1 MTDPISQQPS
11 EGLQTEI
18 AIIGAGLSGLGM
30 AKMLRASGA
39 EDFVVLERASDLGGT
54 WRDNSYP
61 GCACDIPSVLYC
73 YRDEPKP
80 DWTRA
85 YAPQGEIWDYI
96 RDVVVRHDLERFVRF
111 EHELTHAAFDE
122 DRGCWELEAR
132 GPAGEIHRLSAALLI
147 SACGA
152 LADPVIPALPGIER
166 FAGTVFHSARWDHE
180 HALDGRSVAVVG
192 TGASAIQFVPEIQP
206 RVGRLTLFQRT
217 PPWVLPHTNPDIP
230 AAWREHLA
238 RRPRLQGLARGAVF
252 SAQEALH
259 VAFQHPRLARVI
271 EQQGRANIK
280 RHVADPELRARLT
293 PDFRL
298 GCKRI
303 LRSNTWYP
311 ALAQPNVEVVTD
323 GIDEVLVDGVLDR
336 RGVRHEA
343 DTIIF
348 ATGFHV
354 TDPPI
359 ADRIQGRGGRV
370 LAEAWAGS
378 PRSHLGMS
386 VAGFP
391 NLFFLLGPN
400 TGLGHNSVLLM
411 IEAQIGYLR
420 RVLDHRAGT
429 GALTVEP
436 TRESQAASVA
446 AVDRGTEG
454 SVWTAGGCT
463 SWYLDR
469 TGRNSALWPGSVRAY
484 ERRLRRF
491 DPGEYSWAPAGDLA
505 SVSDAEPALA

>member
-1 MTDPISQQPS
+1 MSS
-11 EGLQTEI
+11 HTEI

-30 AKMLRASGA
+30 AKMLRASGS

-85 YAPQGEIWDYI
+85 YAPQAEIWDYI
-96 RDVVVRHDLERFVRF
+96 RGVVARHDLRRFIRF
-111 EHELTHAAFDE
+111 EHELTLASFDE
-122 DRGCWELEAR
+122 DRDRWEIEAR
-132 GPAGEIHRLSAALLI
+132 GPAGEVHRLTATVLI
-147 SACGA
+147 SGCGA
-152 LADPVIPALPGIER
+152 LADPVIPTLAGIED
-166 FAGTVFHSARWDHE
+166 FAGTVFHSARWNHK
-180 HALDGRSVAVVG
+180 HPLDGREVAVIG

-206 RVGRLTLFQRT
+206 RVGRLSLFQRT
-217 PPWVLPHTNPDIP
+217 PPWILPHTNPDVP

-238 RRPRLQGLARGAVF
+238 RRPRLQALARAAVF
-252 SAQEALH
+252 SGQEALH

-271 EQQGRANIK
+271 EQQGRTNIK
-280 RHVADPELRARLT
+280 RHVADPDLRARVT

-311 ALAQPNVEVVTD
+311 ALAQDNVEVVSSGIREVVPD
-323 GIDEVLVDGVLDR
+323 GIVDEH
-336 RGVRHEA
+336 GVRHPA

-359 ADRIQGRGGRV
+359 ADRIQGREGRV
-370 LAEAWAGS
+370 LTDVWDGS
-378 PRSHLGMS
+378 PRTHLGMS

-411 IEAQIGYLR
+411 IEAQIAYLR
-420 RVLDHRAGT
+420 RLLHHREST
-429 GALTVEP
+429 GAAAVEP
-436 TRESQAASVA
+436 TTQAQAASVA
-446 AVDRGTEG
+446 SVDEGTDG
-454 SVWTAGGCT
+454 SVWTAGGCM

-491 DPGEYSWAPAGDLA
+491 DPGEYTWAPPRVVPAA
-505 SVSDAEPALA
+505 PDAEPALA

>member
-1 MTDPISQQPS
+1 MRSH
-11 EGLQTEI
+11 EI
-18 AIIGAGLSGLGM
+18 AIVGAGLSGLGM
-30 AKMLRASGA
+30 AKALRAAGR
-39 EDFVVLERASDLGGT
+39 EDFVVLERAADHGGT
-54 WRDNSYP
+54 WRDNRYP

-85 YAPQGEIWDYI
+85 YAPQAEIWDYI
-96 RDVVVRHDLERFVRF
+96 REVVARHDLGRFIRYG
-111 EHELTHAAFDE
+111 HELMHATFDAE
-122 DRGCWELEAR
+122 RGEWDLEASR
-132 GPAGEIHRLSAALLI
+132 PGGETVRLSASVLI
-147 SACGA
+147 SGCGA
-152 LADPVIPALPGIER
+152 LADPMIPALPGLES
-166 FAGTVFHSARWDHE
+166 FTGTVFHSARWNHDHPLE
-180 HALDGRSVAVVG
+180 GRDVAVVG
-192 TGASAIQFVPEIQP
+192 TGASSIQFVPEIQP
-206 RVGRLTLFQRT
+206 RVRRLTLFQRT
-217 PPWVLPHTNPDIP
+217 PPWVLPHSNPDMP
-230 AAWREHLA
+230 RAWREHLA
-238 RRPRLQGLARGAVF
+238 RRPRAAALARGAVF

-259 VAFQHPRLARVI
+259 VAFRHPRLARLV
-271 EQQGRANIK
+271 ERQGRRNIA
-280 RHVADPELRARLT
+280 RGIADPELRARLT

-311 ALAQPNVEVVTD
+311 ALAQPNVEVVSG
-323 GIDEVLVDGVLDR
+323 GIREVLPDGVLDEH
-336 RGVRHEA
+336 GVRHAA

-359 ADRIQGRGGRV
+359 AERIEGRDGRL
-370 LAEAWAGS
+370 LAETWAGS
-378 PRSHLGMS
+378 PRTHLGMS

-411 IEAQIGYLR
+411 IEAQIDYLQR
-420 RVLDHRAGT
+420 LLGHRARV
-429 GALTVEP
+429 GAAAVEP
-436 TRESQAASVA
+436 TPEAQAASVA
-446 AVDRGTEG
+446 DVDRGTEG

-469 TGRNSALWPGSVRAY
+469 TGRNSALWPRSVRAY

-491 DPGEYSWAPAGDLA
+491 DPGEYVWVPARRAPA
-505 SVSDAEPALA
+505 VAEPAPALA

>member
-1 MTDPISQQPS
+1 MADPDGRHPSQAMD
-11 EGLQTEI
+11 TEI

-30 AKMLRASGA
+30 AKTLRADGID
-39 EDFVVLERASDLGGT
+39 DFLVLERASDLGGT
-54 WRDNSYP
+54 WRDNRYP

-73 YRDEPKP
+73 YRDEPKS

-85 YAPQGEIWDYI
+85 YAPQAEIWDYI
-96 RDVVVRHDLERFVRF
+96 RSVVARHDLERFIRF
-111 EHELTHAAFDE
+111 EHELTRAAFDE
-122 DRGCWELEAR
+122 ERGRWELEAR
-132 GPAGEIHRLSAALLI
+132 GPSGEAHRLTAAVLV
-147 SACGA
+147 SGCGA
-152 LADPVIPALPGIER
+152 LADPVIPALPGLES
-166 FAGTVFHSARWDHE
+166 FSGTVFHSARWNHDQP
-180 HALDGRSVAVVG
+180 LDGRKVAVIG

-206 RVGRLTLFQRT
+206 RVDRLTLFQRT

-238 RRPRLQGLARGAVF
+238 RRPRLLALARAAVF

-271 EQQGRANIK
+271 EHQGRSNIR
-280 RHVADPELRARLT
+280 RHIADPELRARVT

-311 ALAQPNVEVVTD
+311 ALAQDNVEVVSD
-323 GIDEVLVDGVLDR
+323 GIREVRADGIVDGQ
-336 RGVRHEA
+336 GVRHEA
-343 DTIIF
+343 DTIIL

-359 ADRIQGRGGRV
+359 AERIEGRDGRI
-370 LAEAWAGS
+370 LADVWAGS
-378 PRSHLGMS
+378 PRTHLGMS

-411 IEAQIGYLR
+411 IEAQISYLR
-420 RVLDHRAGT
+420 RVLAHRASIR
-429 GALTVEP
+429 AAAVEP
-436 TRESQAASVA
+436 TPQAQAASVA
-446 AVDRGTEG
+446 EVDRGTKG

-469 TGRNSALWPGSVRAY
+469 TGRNSALWPGSVRDYQA
-484 ERRLRRF
+484 RLRRF
-491 DPGEYSWAPAGDLA
+491 DPAEYTWTRPRETPIAA
-505 SVSDAEPALA
+505 DAEPALA

>member
-1 MTDPISQQPS
+1 MHPDDHQDH
-11 EGLQTEI
+11 TEI

-30 AKMLRASGA
+30 AKALRAAGQ
-39 EDFVVLERASDLGGT
+39 EDLVVLERASELGGT

-85 YAPQGEIWDYI
+85 YAPQAEIWDYI
-96 RDVVVRHDLERFVRF
+96 RDVVARHGLERFIRY
-111 EHELTHAAFDE
+111 ERELTRATFDE
-122 DRGCWELEAR
+122 DHGGWELEAR
-132 GPAGEIHRLSAALLI
+132 DPAGEVTRLTATVLI
-147 SACGA
+147 SGCGA
-152 LADPVIPALPGIER
+152 LADPVIPTLPGIEQ
-166 FAGTVFHSARWDHE
+166 FTGTIFHSARWNHQ
-180 HALDGRSVAVVG
+180 HALEGRRVAVVG

-206 RVGRLTLFQRT
+206 RVDRLTLFQRT
-217 PPWVLPHTNPDIP
+217 PPWVLPHSNPDIP
-230 AAWREHLA
+230 PAWREHLA
-238 RRPRLQGLARGAVF
+238 RRPRLAALARGAVF

-259 VAFQHPRLARVI
+259 VAFQHPRLARLV
-271 EQQGRANIK
+271 ERQGRANIA
-280 RHVADPELRARLT
+280 RDIADPELRARLT

-311 ALAQPNVEVVTD
+311 ALAQDNVEVVSGGIREVLED
-323 GIDEVLVDGVLDR
+323 AVIDEH
-336 RGVRHEA
+336 GVRHPV

-359 ADRIQGRGGRV
+359 AERIHGREGTL

-378 PRSHLGMS
+378 PRTHLGMS

-420 RVLDHRAGT
+420 RLLGHRAQV
-429 GALTVEP
+429 GAATVEP
-436 TRESQAASVA
+436 TAQAQAASVA
-446 AVDRGTEG
+446 EVDRGTEG
-454 SVWTAGGCT
+454 SVWTAGGCM

-491 DPGEYSWAPAGDLA
+491 DPAEYTWTPPRRAPAA
-505 SVSDAEPALA
+505 PAAEPALA

>member
-1 MTDPISQQPS
+1 MSS
-11 EGLQTEI
+11 HTEI

-30 AKMLRASGA
+30 ARMLRASGS

-85 YAPQGEIWDYI
+85 YAPQAEIWDYI
-96 RDVVVRHDLERFVRF
+96 RGVVARHDLERFVRF
-111 EHELTHAAFDE
+111 EHELTHATFDE
-122 DRGCWELEAR
+122 ERDRWEIEVH
-132 GPAGEIHRLSAALLI
+132 GPAGEVHRLTASVLI
-147 SACGA
+147 SGCGA
-152 LADPVIPALPGIER
+152 LADPVIPALAGIED
-166 FAGTVFHSARWDHE
+166 FAGTVFHSARWNHGHPLE
-180 HALDGRSVAVVG
+180 GRDVAVVG

-217 PPWVLPHTNPDIP
+217 PPWVLPHTNPDVP
-230 AAWREHLA
+230 VAWREHLA
-238 RRPRLQGLARGAVF
+238 RRPRLQALARGAVF

-259 VAFQHPRLARVI
+259 AAFQHPRLARVI

-280 RHVADPELRARLT
+280 RHVSDPELRARVT

-311 ALAQPNVEVVTD
+311 ALTQDNVEVVSSGIREVVPD
-323 GIDEVLVDGVLDR
+323 GIVDR
-336 RGVRHEA
+336 HGVRHPA
-343 DTIIF
+343 DTIIL

-359 ADRIQGRGGRV
+359 ADRIQGREGRV
-370 LAEAWAGS
+370 LTDVWAGS
-378 PRSHLGMS
+378 PRTHLGMS

-411 IEAQIGYLR
+411 IEAQIAYLQR
-420 RVLDHRAGT
+420 LLSHRAST
-429 GALTVEP
+429 GASAVEP
-436 TRESQAASVA
+436 TARAQAASVA
-446 AVDRGTEG
+446 SVDEGTQG
-454 SVWTAGGCT
+454 SVWTAGGCM

-491 DPGEYSWAPAGDLA
+491 DPGEYTWAPAREVPAAAG
-505 SVSDAEPALA
+505 AEPALV

>member
-1 MTDPISQQPS
+1 MTPPGPDSAHA
-11 EGLQTEI
+11 EI

-30 AKMLRASGA
+30 AKTLRAAGMD
-39 EDFVVLERASDLGGT
+39 DFVVLERASDHGGT

-73 YRDEPKP
+73 YRDEPNP

-85 YAPQGEIWDYI
+85 YAPQTEIWDYMRGVVARHGLEPFI
-96 RDVVVRHDLERFVRF
+96 RY
-111 EHELTHAAFDE
+111 EHELTGATFDE
-122 DRGCWELEAR
+122 KRDRWEIETR
-132 GPAGEIHRLSAALLI
+132 GPAGETQRLTATVLVSG
-147 SACGA
+147 CGA
-152 LADPVIPALPGIER
+152 LADPAIPALPGLED
-166 FAGTVFHSARWDHE
+166 FAGTVFHSARWDHGHPLE
-180 HALDGRSVAVVG
+180 GRKVAVVG

-206 RVGRLTLFQRT
+206 RVDRLTLFQRT
-217 PPWVLPHTNPDIP
+217 PPWVLPHSNPDIP
-230 AAWREHLA
+230 ARWREHLS
-238 RRPRLQGLARGAVF
+238 RRPRLQALARGAVF

-259 VAFQHPRLARVI
+259 VAFRHPRLARLA
-271 EQQGRANIK
+271 EQQGRANIN
-280 RHVADPELRARLT
+280 RAIADPELRARLT

-311 ALAQPNVEVVTD
+311 ALAEDNVEVVSAGITGVTAD
-323 GIDEVLVDGVLDR
+323 GIVDG
-336 RGVRHEA
+336 RGGEHPA

-359 ADRIQGRGGRV
+359 AERIRGRGGRL
-370 LAEAWAGS
+370 LADVWAGS
-378 PRSHLGMS
+378 PRTHLGMS

-400 TGLGHNSVLLM
+400 TGLGHNSVLVM
-411 IEAQIGYLR
+411 IEAQIAYVQRLLR
-420 RVLDHRAGT
+420 HRASV
-429 GALTVEP
+429 GASAVEP
-436 TRESQAASVA
+436 TAHAQAASVA
-446 AVDRGTEG
+446 DVDRGTEG
-454 SVWTAGGCT
+454 TVWTAGGCT

-469 TGRNSALWPGSVRAY
+469 TGRNSALWPASVRAY

-491 DPGEYSWAPAGDLA
+491 DPGEYVWAPPRVAPTA
-505 SVSDAEPALA
+505 PDAEPALA

>member
-1 MTDPISQQPS
+1 MSADRATPH
-11 EGLQTEI
+11 TEI

-30 AKMLRASGA
+30 AKMLRADGA
-39 EDFVVLERASDLGGT
+39 EDFVVLERAADLGGT

-73 YRDEPKP
+73 YRDEPKS

-85 YAPQGEIWDYI
+85 YAPQAEIWDYI
-96 RDVVVRHDLERFVRF
+96 RGVVARHDLERFIRF

-122 DRGCWELEAR
+122 DRGRWLLEIR
-132 GPAGEIHRLSAALLI
+132 GPSGEVQRLTAGVLI
-147 SACGA
+147 SGCGF
-152 LADPVIPALPGIER
+152 LADPAIPALPGLES
-166 FAGTVFHSARWDHE
+166 FSGTVFHSARWNHD
-180 HALDGRSVAVVG
+180 HALEGRDVAVIG

-206 RVGRLTLFQRT
+206 RVGRLTIFQRT
-217 PPWVLPHTNPDIP
+217 PPWVLPHTNPDVP
-230 AAWREHLA
+230 VAWRDHLA
-238 RRPRLQGLARGAVF
+238 RRPRLLALARAMVF
-252 SAQEALH
+252 SGQEALH
-259 VAFQHPRLARVI
+259 LAFQHPRLARVV
-271 EQQGRANIK
+271 ELQGRANIR
-280 RHVADPELRARLT
+280 RHVADPTLRARLT

-303 LRSNTWYP
+303 LRSNAWYP
-311 ALAQPNVEVVTD
+311 ALAQDNVELVSS
-323 GIDEVLVDGVLDR
+323 GIREVLADGVLD
-336 RGVRHEA
+336 GDGGRHKA
-343 DTIIF
+343 DTLIL

-359 ADRIQGRGGRV
+359 AGRIQGRGGRL
-370 LAEAWAGS
+370 LADAWDGS
-378 PRSHLGMS
+378 PRAHLGMGI
-386 VAGFP
+386 AGFP

-411 IEAQIGYLR
+411 IEAQLSYLR
-420 RVLDHRAGT
+420 RLLGHRAST
-429 GALTVEP
+429 GASVVEP
-436 TRESQAASVA
+436 TEQAQAASVA

-484 ERRLRRF
+484 ERRLGRF
-491 DPGEYSWAPAGDLA
+491 DPGEYIWAPPRDVPAA
-505 SVSDAEPALA
+505 ADAEPALA

>member
-1 MTDPISQQPS
+1 MFPDRNH
-11 EGLQTEI
+11 GHTEI

-30 AKMLRASGA
+30 AKMLRAAGH
-39 EDFVVLERASDLGGT
+39 EDFVVLERASEFGGT

-85 YAPQGEIWDYI
+85 YAPQTEIWDYL
-96 RDVVVRHDLERFVRF
+96 RGVVVRHDLERFIRCG
-111 EHELTHAAFDE
+111 HELTHAAFDE
-122 DRGCWELEAR
+122 DRALWELEAR
-132 GPAGEIHRLSAALLI
+132 DPAGEVTRLTATVLI
-147 SACGA
+147 SGCGA
-152 LADPVIPALPGIER
+152 LADPVTPALPGIED
-166 FAGTVFHSARWDHE
+166 FTGAVFHSARWNHE
-180 HALDGRSVAVVG
+180 HALEDRRVAVVG

-217 PPWVLPHTNPDIP
+217 PPWVLPHSNPDIP
-230 AAWREHLA
+230 RAWREHLA
-238 RRPRLQGLARGAVF
+238 RRPRAAALARGTVF

-259 VAFQHPRLARVI
+259 VAFQHPRLARLL
-271 EQQGRANIK
+271 ERQGRSNIA
-280 RHVADPELRARLT
+280 RHIADPELRARLT

-303 LRSNTWYP
+303 LRSNAWYP
-311 ALAQPNVEVVTD
+311 ALAQDNVEVVSG
-323 GIDEVLVDGVLDR
+323 GIREVLADGVLDEH
-336 RGVRHEA
+336 GVRHEV

-359 ADRIQGRGGRV
+359 AERIQGRGARV
-370 LAEAWAGS
+370 LADAWAGS
-378 PRSHLGMS
+378 PRTHLGMS

-411 IEAQIGYLR
+411 IEAQIGYVQRLLR
-420 RVLDHRAGT
+420 HRARV
-429 GALTVEP
+429 GAATVEP
-436 TRESQAASVA
+436 TPEAQAASVA
-446 AVDRGTEG
+446 EVDRGTEG
-454 SVWTAGGCT
+454 SVWTAGGCM

-491 DPGEYSWAPAGDLA
+491 DPAEYVWAPSRAAPAAAG
-505 SVSDAEPALA
+505 AEPALA

>member
-1 MTDPISQQPS
+1 MTSS
-11 EGLQTEI
+11 HTEI

-30 AKMLRASGA
+30 AKTLRAEGM

-54 WRDNSYP
+54 WRDNGYP

-73 YRDEPKP
+73 YRDEPNA

-85 YAPQGEIWDYI
+85 YAPQPEIRDYI
-96 RDVVVRHDLERFVRF
+96 RGVAARHDLERFIRYR
-111 EHELTHAAFDE
+111 HELMVATFDE
-122 DRGCWELEAR
+122 DRGLWELEA
-132 GPAGEIHRLSAALLI
+132 GDPSGAGDIHRLTASVI
-147 SACGA
+147 IVSCGA
-152 LADPVIPALPGIER
+152 LADPAIPALPGLGD
-166 FAGTVFHSARWDHE
+166 FSGTVFHSARWNHE
-180 HALDGRSVAVVG
+180 HALDERNVAVIG

-206 RVGRLTLFQRT
+206 RVGRMTLFQRT
-217 PPWVLPHTNPDIP
+217 PPWVLPHANPDLP
-230 AAWREHLA
+230 LAWRNHLA
-238 RRPRLQGLARGAVF
+238 RRPRLQALARAAVF

-259 VAFQHPRLARVI
+259 VAFQHPRLARLA

-311 ALAQPNVEVVTD
+311 ALAADNVDVVSTGIREVLPD
-323 GIDEVLVDGVLDR
+323 GILDGQ
-336 RGVRHEA
+336 GVRHDA

-354 TDPPI
+354 TDPPV
-359 ADRIQGRGGRV
+359 AERVHGPGGRV
-370 LAEAWAGS
+370 LSEVWAGS
-378 PRSHLGMS
+378 PRTHLGMS
-386 VAGFP
+386 VTGFP

-400 TGLGHNSVLLM
+400 TGLGHNSVLVM
-411 IEAQIGYLR
+411 IEAQIAYLR
-420 RVLDHRAGT
+420 RLLRH
-429 GALTVEP
+429 
-436 TRESQAASVA
+436 RESLGAVAVQPTPQAQAASVA
-446 AVDRGTEG
+446 EVDRGTEG
-454 SVWTAGGCT
+454 SVWTAGGCM

-491 DPGEYSWAPAGDLA
+491 DPDDYTWAPTREVPAA
-505 SVSDAEPALA
+505 ADAEPALA

>member
-1 MTDPISQQPS
+1 MSTH
-11 EGLQTEI
+11 TEI

-30 AKMLRASGA
+30 AKMLRASGS
-39 EDFVVLERASDLGGT
+39 EDFVVLERASDFGGT

-73 YRDEPKP
+73 YRDEPKS

-85 YAPQGEIWDYI
+85 YAPQAEIWDYI
-96 RDVVVRHDLERFVRF
+96 RGVVARHDLERFIRF
-111 EHELTHAAFDE
+111 EHELTRAAFDE
-122 DRGCWELEAR
+122 DRGHWEIEAR
-132 GPAGEIHRLSAALLI
+132 GPAGEVHRLTATMLVSG
-147 SACGA
+147 CGA
-152 LADPVIPALPGIER
+152 LADPVTPSIAGLED
-166 FAGTVFHSARWDHE
+166 FAGTVFHSARWNHDHSLE
-180 HALDGRSVAVVG
+180 GRNVAVVG

-217 PPWVLPHTNPDIP
+217 PPWVLPHTNPDVP
-230 AAWREHLA
+230 SAWREHLA
-238 RRPRLQGLARGAVF
+238 RRPRLNALARAAVF

-259 VAFQHPRLARVI
+259 VTFQHPRLARVI

-280 RHVADPELRARLT
+280 RHVADPELRARVT

-311 ALAQPNVEVVTD
+311 ALAQDNVEVVSSGIREVVPD
-323 GIDEVLVDGVLDR
+323 GIIDAN
-336 RGVRHEA
+336 GVRHPA
-343 DTIIF
+343 DTIIL

-359 ADRIQGRGGRV
+359 ADRVEGRGGRV
-370 LAEAWAGS
+370 LADAWAGS
-378 PRSHLGMS
+378 PRTHLGMS

-411 IEAQIGYLR
+411 IEAQIAYLR
-420 RVLDHRAGT
+420 RLMGHRAST
-429 GALTVEP
+429 GAAAVEP
-436 TRESQAASVA
+436 TPQAQAASVA
-446 AVDRGTEG
+446 SVDQGTKG
-454 SVWTAGGCT
+454 SVWTAGGCM

-491 DPGEYSWAPAGDLA
+491 DPGEYTWAPPREAPA
-505 SVSDAEPALA
+505 AADAEPALA

>member
-1 MTDPISQQPS
+1 MTPS
-11 EGLQTEI
+11 HTEI

-30 AKMLRASGA
+30 AKMLRAGGT
-39 EDFVVLERASDLGGT
+39 EDFVVFERAADLGGT

-85 YAPQGEIWDYI
+85 YAPQAEIWEYI
-96 RDVVVRHDLERFVRF
+96 RGVVARHDLRRFIRF
-111 EHELTHAAFDE
+111 ERELTRAAFDE
-122 DRGCWELEAR
+122 DRGRWELELR
-132 GPAGEIHRLSAALLI
+132 SPAGEVERLTAGVLVSG
-147 SACGA
+147 CGF
-152 LADPVIPALPGIER
+152 LADPAIPAVPGLES
-166 FAGTVFHSARWDHE
+166 FSGTVFHSARWNHE
-180 HALDGRSVAVVG
+180 HTLQGRRVAVVG

-217 PPWVLPHTNPDIP
+217 PPWVLPHTNPELP
-230 AAWREHLA
+230 VSWRRHLA
-238 RRPRLQGLARGAVF
+238 RRPRLQTLARATVF

-259 VAFQHPRLARVI
+259 VAFQHPRVARVI
-271 EQQGRANIK
+271 ELQGRANIR
-280 RHVADPELRARLT
+280 RHIADPELRARLT

-303 LRSNTWYP
+303 LRSNAWYP
-311 ALAQPNVEVVTD
+311 ALAQDNVEVISS
-323 GIDEVLVDGVLDR
+323 GIREVVADGVLDGD
-336 RGVRHEA
+336 GVRHEA

-359 ADRIQGRGGRV
+359 AERIEGRDRRR
-370 LAEAWAGS
+370 LADAWAGS
-378 PRSHLGMS
+378 PRAHLGMGI
-386 VAGFP
+386 AGFP

-411 IEAQIGYLR
+411 IEAQLDYLR
-420 RVLDHRAGT
+420 RLLRHRADT
-429 GALTVEP
+429 GATVVEP
-436 TRESQAASVA
+436 TERAQAASVA
-446 AVDRGTEG
+446 AVDHGTEG
-454 SVWTAGGCT
+454 SVWTAGGCR

-484 ERRLRRF
+484 ERRLGRF
-491 DPGEYSWAPAGDLA
+491 DPGEYTWARPRQTDAPADSA
-505 SVSDAEPALA
+505 AALA